1 MYQLNR
7 IKFHLLLLSML
18 FVTGWQQVK
27 AEDEKA
33 RLMIPSADATSDT
46 YTFSSS
52 VTPLRPYFT
61 VYLWYRNTEHTD
73 AYWVDEP
80 TLYLDSDKNA
90 LKLEGVYII
99 NETKFDGSV
108 ICRKVRI
115 DRY

>member
-1 MYQLNR
+1 
-7 IKFHLLLLSML
+7 ML